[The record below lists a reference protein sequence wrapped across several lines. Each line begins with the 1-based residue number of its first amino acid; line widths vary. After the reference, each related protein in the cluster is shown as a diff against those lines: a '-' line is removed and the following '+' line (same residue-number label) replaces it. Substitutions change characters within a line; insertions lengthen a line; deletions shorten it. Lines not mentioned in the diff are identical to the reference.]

1 MKLLLFSLFLF
12 LVSLS
17 ACRSDI
23 EKKGNQLKTV
33 EIEKLVPSAMRQ
45 DSLSS
50 AQLERIKIIH
60 ATFSEVYPISLDE
73 SIKNF
78 KKDQNP
84 NREIEIWM
92 KMVESFKSL
101 TSAGNYSK
109 IEERQEV
116 FSVILAST
124 MMPLE
129 KIKADVE
136 LTELSENE
144 VDQIV
149 GLFLASFKNN

>member
-1 MKLLLFSLFLF
+1 MRYLPFALFLF
-12 LVSLS
+12 LISIS
-17 ACRSDI
+17 ACKPDI
-23 EKKGNQLKTV
+23 QNKENQPISKEPEKQVTV
-33 EIEKLVPSAMRQ
+33 LSKP

-50 AQLERIKIIH
+50 SQLEDIKIIH
-60 ATFSEVYPISLDE
+60 ATFSEVYPISLNE

-78 KKDQNP
+78 KKDQDT
-84 NREIEIWM
+84 NREIQIWM
-92 KMVESFKSL
+92 KMVKSFNSL
-101 TSAGNYSK
+101 TSAGNYPK